1 MRVWVAAVIAL
12 GVAGAG
18 VGLWRI
24 YEARDGA
31 PIPQP
36 SEWRPAKQVTLAATG
51 GGTKTVH
58 LQPDEKAV
66 RDASMAR
73 IVAFDQRWNDA
84 LRLASTT
91 PQMQLAG
98 PIRDLQSLA
107 RESAAVELSPC
118 FDQGRLYW
126 TGGLDAEARAMMA
139 FMASQWRDKGVAEQ
153 DARAHLSNW
162 AKVVDACR

>member
-18 VGLWRI
+18 VGLWRMLGST
-24 YEARDGA
+24 EGV
-31 PIPQP
+31 PIVQP
-36 SEWRPAKQVTLAATG
+36 SEWRPAKQITLATPG

-66 RDASMAR
+66 RDASMGR

-84 LRLASTT
+84 VRLASTT
-91 PQMQLAG
+91 PQIQLAG
-98 PIRDLQSLA
+98 PIRDLQSLV
-107 RESAAVELSPC
+107 RQSAVVELSPC
-118 FDQGRLYW
+118 FAQGRLYW

-139 FMASQWRDKGVAEQ
+139 FMASQWRVKGEAEQ
-153 DARAHLSNW
+153 DARANLTNW

>member
-12 GVAGAG
+12 GVAGTG
-18 VGLWRI
+18 VGLWRMSGST
-24 YEARDGA
+24 EGVPVA
-31 PIPQP
+31 QP
-36 SEWRPAKQVTLAATG
+36 SEWRPAKQVTLAVPG

-66 RDASMAR
+66 RDASMGR

-84 LRLASTT
+84 VRLASST

-98 PIRDLQSLA
+98 PIRDLQTLA
-107 RESAAVELSPC
+107 RESAAIELSPC

-126 TGGLDAEARAMMA
+126 TGGLDAEARAMTA
-139 FMASQWRDKGVAEQ
+139 FMASQWREKGVAEQ
-153 DARAHLSNW
+153 DARGYLTNW